1 MQHAVSQAMVDEFVA
16 AAHGNLERVRHMLA
30 SESALL
36 CARASWDETALGAAA
51 HTAQGEIAEF
61 LLVAGAPLDICTAA
75 SLSRSAHVAAM
86 LRADPALARQHGA
99 HHLPTMFYAA
109 IAGSCEGAGL
119 LHQNGAEVNAGD
131 GAPLHGA
138 VQFGKPGM
146 VQWLLD
152 HGASAAVLREGQT
165 PLQVARQRNDQ
176 QIVDLLERAPV
187 ATAL

>member
-16 AAHGNLERVRHMLA
+16 AAHGNLQLVRHMLA

-36 CARASWDETALGAAA
+36 CGRASWDETALGAAA

-75 SLSRSAHVAAM
+75 SLSRAAHIASI
-86 LRADPALARQHGA
+86 LRADPSMARQRGA
-99 HHLPTMFYAA
+99 HQLPTMFYAA
-109 IAGSCEGAGL
+109 IAGSCEVAGL
-119 LHQNGAEVNAGD
+119 LHHYGADVNAGD

-138 VQFGKPGM
+138 VQFGKADM

-152 HGASAAVLREGQT
+152 HGATADVPRNGQT

-176 QIVDLLERAPV
+176 QIVALLERAPV
-187 ATAL
+187 ATAR